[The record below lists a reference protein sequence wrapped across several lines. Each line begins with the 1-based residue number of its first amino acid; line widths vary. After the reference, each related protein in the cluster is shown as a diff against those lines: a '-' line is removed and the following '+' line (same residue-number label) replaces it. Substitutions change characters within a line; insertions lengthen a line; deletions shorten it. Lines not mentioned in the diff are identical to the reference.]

1 MSTLEAFT
9 SCNPLEVVNAI
20 ALPDAWARH
29 VKQRQTKILTRTSVP
44 LIHPIIKLIE
54 WINISYMIN
63 LISNL
68 ISRTHNWSRP
78 SKLRWIG
85 NKPIGG
91 QVLCWMDERYS
102 HMWRFSLAFI
112 CEHNMPCPYI
122 SSRAYN
128 IRVLEPPPFHYV
140 QMTYILKCSNM
151 IGGLMLN

>member
-85 NKPIGG
+85 NKPRGG
-91 QVLCWMDERYS
+91 QVFMLDKWEVLS
-102 HMWRFSLAFI
+102 KAIIPLSLMCYLLSNESWEEKKVI
-112 CEHNMPCPYI
+112 IDLLIN
-122 SSRAYN
+122 
-128 IRVLEPPPFHYV
+128 FHINV
-140 QMTYILKCSNM
+140 W
-151 IGGLMLN
+151 G